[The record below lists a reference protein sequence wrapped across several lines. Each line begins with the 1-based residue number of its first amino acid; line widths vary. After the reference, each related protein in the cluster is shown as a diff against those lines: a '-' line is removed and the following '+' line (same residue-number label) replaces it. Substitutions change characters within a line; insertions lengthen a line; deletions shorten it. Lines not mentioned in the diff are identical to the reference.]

1 MAAQEKTSSS
11 ELPFIDRLSALT
23 VAIIDGASSKV
34 VKKHQLTQQL
44 DWNGMSNNTL

>member
-1 MAAQEKTSSS
+1 MGLKK
-11 ELPFIDRLSALT
+11 
-23 VAIIDGASSKV
+23 VGGANSKV